1 MREVREDSE
10 SRTVQYDD
18 IEGLQKILKIL
29 KAKVEVEKVISRTY
43 YTKVPYDALSTSEHF
58 LLLTLGLVQLDAT
71 QQKGKGYW
79 GVRGIALDGWL
90 S

>member
-10 SRTVQYDD
+10 SHTVQYDD

-29 KAKVEVEKVISRTY
+29 KAKVEVEKAISRTY
-43 YTKVPYDALSTSEHF
+43 YTKVPYDALRTLEHF
-58 LLLTLGLVQLDAT
+58 ITYPWA
-71 QQKGKGYW
+71 Y
-79 GVRGIALDGWL
+79 